1 MRRWMEDARTA
12 LQSFSCA
19 RVFLYIE
26 VQGPSSPRLLAGSRP
41 FLPAWSRIL
50 QRCIRMKNKCRMYLM
65 VSCTCAQEELPF
77 SFPTFETRSAVH
89 IMHIMLCTRSWKFIF
104 LRKGK
109 CLQSFQ
115 QVLDGRNTLF
125 PVKSRACFVFCQ
137 EGSLSLSLKSFTTGG
152 IWDVMRS
159 TWDPLVEEIKT
170 PLGAGRTDRHL
181 ADNPTKRSP
190 SLQSSPLSSSHGQ
203 RTFSWTLLGDTNQ
216 EVYSITGQKNK
227 EVLPRLRFMGNRA
240 ANL

>member
-1 MRRWMEDARTA
+1 
-12 LQSFSCA
+12 
-19 RVFLYIE
+19 
-26 VQGPSSPRLLAGSRP
+26 
-41 FLPAWSRIL
+41 
-50 QRCIRMKNKCRMYLM
+50 
-65 VSCTCAQEELPF
+65 
-77 SFPTFETRSAVH
+77 
-89 IMHIMLCTRSWKFIF
+89 MLRTRSWKFIF

-125 PVKSRACFVFCQ
+125 PVKSRACFVFCR

-227 EVLPRLRFMGNRA
+227 EVLPRFRFMGNRGMYLSSA
-240 ANL
+240 YKAVLRLHQVESSVLVCLLSSPIYYDAGSRHR